1 MALTDVVFPRPHIW
15 ELTRRALETN
25 QVSSL
30 VEFRV

>member
-15 ELTRRALETN
+15 ELTSRALETN